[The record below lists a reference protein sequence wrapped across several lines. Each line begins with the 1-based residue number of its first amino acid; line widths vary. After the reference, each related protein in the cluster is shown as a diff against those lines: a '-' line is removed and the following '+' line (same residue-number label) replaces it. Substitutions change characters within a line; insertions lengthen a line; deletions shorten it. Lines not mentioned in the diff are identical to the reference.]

1 MALRAAASAVL
12 LAAAAVAATAVLV
25 PSAPALERIRET
37 GVLRIGYAVEAP
49 YAFIGSD
56 GLVTGESPELAK
68 LVARE
73 MGVQRIEWIL
83 TTFDALIPDLREGR
97 FDVVASGLFVTPER
111 EALVAFAEPSLAV
124 RAGLLVRKG
133 NPLRLF
139 DYRDAIADP
148 AARIAVVAGSVE
160 EHRLSARGLPPTRTL
175 LVPDAITGCR
185 AVESGAADA
194 LALSRPTTRLMAR
207 QFPGL
212 ESMAVVGSEAP
223 GGPEAE
229 FRVAAAF
236 SRAHP
241 ALREAWNAAQAR
253 LVGGPEHL
261 RAIAPF
267 GFEAA
272 DLPSAPRSERAAD
285 R

>member
-1 MALRAAASAVL
+1 MRVRTAAFVALLGAASIGAY
-12 LAAAAVAATAVLV
+12 AAFK
-25 PSAPALERIRET
+25 PSDPALERIRET
-37 GVLRIGYAVEAP
+37 GVLRVGYAVEAP
-49 YAFIGSD
+49 YAFIASD

-73 MGVQRIEWIL
+73 LGVQRIEWIL

-139 DYRDAIADP
+139 DYRDAITDP
-148 AARIAVVAGSVE
+148 AARVAVVAGSVE
-160 EHRLSARGLPPTRTL
+160 EHRLSARGLPHSRML
-175 LVPDAITGCR
+175 VVPDAITGCR
-185 AVESGAADA
+185 AVESGTADA

-212 ESMAVVGSEAP
+212 EAIAVIGSASP
-223 GGPEAE
+223 GGPEVE
-229 FRVAAAF
+229 FRVAAAV
-236 SRAHP
+236 SRARP
-241 ALREAWNAAQAR
+241 ALRDAWNAAQAR
-253 LVGGPEHL
+253 VVGSPEHL
-261 RAIAPF
+261 RAIALF

-272 DLPSAPRSERAAD
+272 DLPGAPRSARAAD

>member
-12 LAAAAVAATAVLV
+12 LAVAAAAAIAALV
-25 PSAPALERIRET
+25 PSDPTLERIRET

-49 YAFIGSD
+49 YAFIASD

-73 MGVQRIEWIL
+73 MGVRRIEWIL

-160 EHRLSARGLPPTRTL
+160 EHRLRARGLPLSRTL
-175 LVPDAITGCR
+175 VVPDAVTGCR
-185 AVESGAADA
+185 AVESGTADA
-194 LALSRPTTRLMAR
+194 LALSRPTTRLLAR

-212 ESMAVVGSEAP
+212 ESFAVVGSASP

-229 FRVAAAF
+229 FQVAAAF
-236 SRAHP
+236 SRSRP

-253 LVGGPEHL
+253 VVGQPEHL
-261 RAIAPF
+261 RAVAPF

-272 DLPSAPRSERAAD
+272 DLPGAPRSARAAE

>member
-1 MALRAAASAVL
+1 MALRAATLVGL
-12 LAAAAVAATAVLV
+12 LGAVAVALATLL

-68 LVARE
+68 LVARQ

-124 RAGLLVRKG
+124 RAGLLVRKD
-133 NPLRLF
+133 NPQRLF

-160 EHRLSARGLPPTRTL
+160 EHRLRARGLPPTRTL

-229 FRVAAAF
+229 FQVAAAF
-236 SRAHP
+236 SRSRP
-241 ALREAWNAAQAR
+241 ALRKAWNAAQAR
-253 LVGGPEHL
+253 VVGGPEHL

-272 DLPSAPRSERAAD
+272 DLPAAPRSSRAAD